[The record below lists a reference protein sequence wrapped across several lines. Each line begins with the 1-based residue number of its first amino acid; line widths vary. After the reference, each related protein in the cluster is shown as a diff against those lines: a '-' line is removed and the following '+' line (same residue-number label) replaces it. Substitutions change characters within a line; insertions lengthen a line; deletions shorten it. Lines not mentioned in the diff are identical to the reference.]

1 MSTEKNNK
9 KVEQMFDDG
18 RCLVCV
24 APGRPGAEL
33 EMRDWHGRRVGLCR
47 PHADLVRERAARNGC
62 TEDEALDHIID
73 TVTEALGI
81 GRSRP

>member
-1 MSTEKNNK
+1 MSAEKSNK
-9 KVEQMFDDG
+9 RVDQMFDDG

-33 EMRDWHGRRVGLCR
+33 EMRDWHGQRVGLCR
-47 PHADLVRERAARNGC
+47 PHADLVRDRSVRDGC
-62 TEDEALDHIID
+62 TETQALDHIID

-81 GRSRP
+81 RRSRP